1 MNSFIE
7 LFKANLKMFVREKEG
22 FYWTVLMPAFIYI
35 ALSVLP
41 IGKFTGTQIKYSN
54 YVLPGIIAMTI
65 MQGGIYSLAYWMVD
79 LKSRG
84 IIKRL
89 MATPIKQWQMALSL
103 VMARLTVVVAQT
115 IILTLLGIFVFKADF
130 APYSHPGDYTGFAGN
145 VLSVLIL
152 TLLGGAI
159 FLCIGL
165 IISSY
170 AKSYDTAAPITSAV
184 GLPLTF
190 LGNIFYSI
198 ESLPGALQTFAK
210 LLPITYLADGLRQAY
225 LHPFDFNKIGFDILI
240 LTVWLAVI
248 LVATVKVFKLKE

>member
-1 MNSFIE
+1 MNSFYQ
-7 LFKANLKMFVREKEG
+7 LFKANFKMFFREKEG

-65 MQGGIYSLAYWMVD
+65 MQGGIYGLAYWMVD

-89 MATPIKQWQMALSL
+89 MATPIKQWQLALSL
-103 VMARLTVVVAQT
+103 ISARLVIVIAQT
-115 IILTLLGIFVFKADF
+115 IILTLLGVFVFHASF
-130 APYSHPGDYTGFAGN
+130 FGN
-145 VLSVLIL
+145 ILSSLIL
-152 TLLGGAI
+152 VLLGGAI
-159 FLCIGL
+159 FLCLGL
-165 IISSY
+165 IISSF

-190 LGNIFYSI
+190 LGDIFYPI
-198 ESLPGALQTFAK
+198 NSLPHGLQLFAK
-210 LLPITYLADGLRQAY
+210 ILPITYLADGLRQSY
-225 LHPFDFNKIGFDILI
+225 LYPFDFNKIGFDILM
-240 LTVWLAVI
+240 LSVWLIAI
-248 LVATVKVFKLKE
+248 LLVTVRVFKLKE